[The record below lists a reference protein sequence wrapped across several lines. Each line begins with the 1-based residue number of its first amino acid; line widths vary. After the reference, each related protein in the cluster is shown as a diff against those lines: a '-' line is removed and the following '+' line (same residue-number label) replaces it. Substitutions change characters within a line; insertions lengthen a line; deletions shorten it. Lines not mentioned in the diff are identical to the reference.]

1 MPENTPYAPFREVK
15 ERTFENG
22 SIVSLSC
29 HVPRMIEW
37 LKANANNAG
46 YVNLTLSRRKEE
58 DKYGNTHYV
67 KLYVSKARQSNAE
80 REPGNPDV
88 SDAKNSDDVPY

>member
-1 MPENTPYAPFREVK
+1 MPDSTPYAPFREVK

-37 LKANANNAG
+37 LKANANSAG

-67 KLYVSKARQSNAE
+67 KLYVSKSRQ
-80 REPGNPDV
+80 
-88 SDAKNSDDVPY
+88 DAQPTRTETPAATQETDDNIPF